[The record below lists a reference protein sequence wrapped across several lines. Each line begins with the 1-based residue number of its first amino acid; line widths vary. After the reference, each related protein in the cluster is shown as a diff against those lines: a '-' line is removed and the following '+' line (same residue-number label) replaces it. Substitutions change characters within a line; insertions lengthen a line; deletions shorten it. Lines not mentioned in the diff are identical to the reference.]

1 MAVGSEV
8 ENTRV
13 AVFDKITME
22 DGEWDGPTRDEDV
35 MSYKA
40 KTAGVSLTVWLAGK
54 KVFDGDYNKGAQ
66 IRIVENV
73 IHLPE
78 GATLEPI

>member
-1 MAVGSEV
+1 
-8 ENTRV
+8 
-13 AVFDKITME
+13 
-22 DGEWDGPTRDEDV
+22 